1 MEAVCQLPFAQRPG
15 EAAGPEVLSDEQT
28 LLVLALVRQ
37 AQETKVPKCVV
48 GRCRARARE
57 LSAAR
62 TPRGALSVRPPQG
75 GGG

>member
-1 MEAVCQLPFAQRPG
+1 VEAVCQLPFSQRPG

-48 GRCRARARE
+48 RRCRARARG
-57 LSAAR
+57 LGAAR